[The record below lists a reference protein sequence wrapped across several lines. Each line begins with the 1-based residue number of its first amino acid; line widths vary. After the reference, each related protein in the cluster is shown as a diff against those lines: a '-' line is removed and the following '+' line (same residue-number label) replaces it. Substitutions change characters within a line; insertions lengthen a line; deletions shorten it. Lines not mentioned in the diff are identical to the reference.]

1 MGVCLHP
8 RYGGWFAMRGV
19 FLFKDVVL
27 ENGEISLKQVVDPL
41 NGDMTKI
48 LDVLKKFNFNWK
60 DSKYRDVIPV
70 EDSYSPIQREY
81 FDLEPKHRTNLIKK
95 WLTFANVN
103 KLVEFYQND
112 YKKKSQKD
120 YLSKNFFIV

>member
-19 FLFKDVVL
+19 FFFKDIVL
-27 ENGEISLKQVVDPL
+27 EKDEISLKQVGDPL

-60 DSKYRDVIPV
+60 DSQYRDVIPV
-70 EDSYSPIQREY
+70 EQSYSHLQRQY
-81 FDLEPKHRTNLIKK
+81 FDLEPRCRKNLIKK
-95 WLTFANVN
+95 WLTFANAN
-103 KLVEFYQND
+103 KLIEFYQND
-112 YKKKSQKD
+112 YKEKSQKE
-120 YLSKNFFIV
+120 YLSKNFFII